1 MEDFIFQFSFTRGTV
16 LLFNFLITKI
26 FKCAERDIFYVYNL
40 LTERHIRIAK
50 SGLSLFRF
58 RIIIRKAEA

>member
-1 MEDFIFQFSFTRGTV
+1 M
-16 LLFNFLITKI
+16 LFNFLIIKI

-58 RIIIRKAEA
+58 RIIRKAEA

>member
-16 LLFNFLITKI
+16 LLFNFLIKI

-58 RIIIRKAEA
+58 RIIRKAEA